1 MYVIKKFLENFLTR
15 TSHFGAFYGI
25 VKLYK
30 LIFGG
35 VFMNK
40 KALALFAAVLTA
52 GSSVC
57 VSAAEIFSDIN
68 DVPWGGA
75 QAYINSVYENGL
87 MVGDVDENGKRVF
100 RAKENISYN
109 ELVQLVYNLSG
120 DTADNDTINKWAEEM
135 RKNNI
140 PKWAYN
146 SVSYALENGIITR
159 TNISSFMNMDGSARS
174 ATREDTAYIF
184 GRFLENE
191 GVKASAAVKNFSD
204 KNKISAVCAPYVD
217 LLSSLDI
224 LVGDENNNFNPNN
237 TVNRAETAVIA
248 TKTNNILK
256 DRESDP
262 VHEDKTGSDYS
273 GYINNVTEDSFM
285 LYAFDG
291 ESVILDRAWD
301 SQYYLDGE
309 KTDTRAIYSLTSNGI
324 LVKADVYV
332 NSDNVAMEIY
342 CTREG
347 IEGEVTGIGHKEGD
361 YKRGSRKIPYS
372 FDTVTIT
379 YTNGLSRSYRI
390 DEDTSFYYD
399 DEEIDVVEFQ
409 KLIGKSLP
417 DNAELEIYEPDE
429 DEDDESYLPV
439 YGEADAEFNDEY
451 YVYPQTRI
459 KELRLHTVM
468 LENAVISSIN
478 NEEITVLDEEGKEY
492 EYKLADGAR
501 FYVDGKKER
510 ITDFKKAVKM
520 DLSNVK
526 IKYDNDGYVTHLYAE
541 E

>member
-1 MYVIKKFLENFLTR
+1 MNRKAIIFLA
-15 TSHFGAFYGI
+15 S
-25 VKLYK
+25 
-30 LIFGG
+30 
-35 VFMNK
+35 
-40 KALALFAAVLTA
+40 VLTA
-52 GSSVC
+52 GSSVS
-57 VSAAEIFSDIN
+57 VMAAGNFADIN

-87 MVGDVDENGKRVF
+87 MVGDIDENGKRVF
-100 RAKENISYN
+100 RAQENISYN
-109 ELVQLVYNLSG
+109 EIVQLVYNLSG
-120 DTADNDTINKWAEEM
+120 ETADDETINKWADDM

-140 PKWAYN
+140 PRWAYS

-159 TNISSFMNMDGSARS
+159 TNISSFMNMDSTARS

-184 GRFLENE
+184 GRFLSGM
-191 GVKASAAVKNFSD
+191 GVRPTASVKNFAD
-204 KNKISAVCAPYVD
+204 KNKISAICAEYVD

-224 LVGDENNNFNPNN
+224 FVGDENNNFNPNS
-237 TVNRAETAVIA
+237 TINRAEMAVIA
-248 TKTNNILK
+248 TKTYNLLK
-256 DRESDP
+256 DRESEP
-262 VHEDKTGSDYS
+262 VHEEKPESDYS
-273 GYINNVTEDSFM
+273 GYINNVTDTSLM
-285 LYAFDG
+285 LYTFDG

-309 KTDTRAIYSLTSNGI
+309 EINTRGIYSLTSNGI

-347 IEGEVTGIGHKEGD
+347 VEGRVTGVGHKEGS
-361 YKRGSRKIPYS
+361 YKKGSRKIPYS

-379 YTNGLSRSYRI
+379 YVNGLSRSYRI
-390 DEDTSFYYD
+390 DEDTDFYYD

-417 DNAELEIYEPDE
+417 DDAVLDVYVPDD
-429 DEDDESYLPV
+429 DEEDESYLDV
-439 YGEADAEFNDEY
+439 YGEADVEFNDEY
-451 YVYPQTRI
+451 DVYPQARI
-459 KELRLHTVM
+459 KELRLRTVM
-468 LENAVISSIN
+468 LENAVISAIN
-478 NEEITVLDEEGKEY
+478 NERIIVLDEDGKEY
-492 EYKLADGAR
+492 EYKIADGAR

-520 DLSNVK
+520 NLSNVE

-541 E
+541 TEE